1 MVHEEKNKI
10 KRRIAINGFGRI
22 GRAAAKIALEKDDIE
37 LVAINDLAE
46 PAMLAH
52 LLKYDT
58 VYGKYKHEISAS
70 EEKPIKAK
78 DCVGSIVIGERSI
91 PVLSQKDPAKL
102 PWKELKIDVVIESTG
117 FFTTTE
123 KARAHLKAGAKR
135 VIISAPAK
143 DEETGTAVIGVNTL
157 HGVKGDIISNA
168 SCTTN
173 SIAPVANIIQDE
185 FGIEKGMITTIH
197 SYTSTQNLV
206 DGPSKD
212 FRRARAAAYN
222 IIPTSTGAAIA
233 TTKAIP
239 SLRGKFD
246 AIALRIPTLCG
257 SVSDFTFLL
266 KKDATVE
273 AVNELFLEKTK
284 HYPYKNIVQ
293 ASNEPLV
300 SSDIIGNPHSAIV
313 DLEFTRVVGGNLLK
327 VLAWY
332 DNEWAYSNR
341 LVEMVSHLII

>member
-1 MVHEEKNKI
+1 MEHKKEKI
-10 KRRIAINGFGRI
+10 KRRVAINGFGRI
-22 GRAAAKIALEKDDIE
+22 GRAAAKIALEKNDIE
-37 LVAINDLAE
+37 LVAINDLVD
-46 PAMLAH
+46 PKMLAY

-58 VYGKYKHEISAS
+58 VYGTYKKEISAS
-70 EEKPIKAK
+70 DKKPLKSS
-78 DCVGSIVIGERSI
+78 DCKGSLRIGDAVIPI
-91 PVLSQKDPAKL
+91 LAQKDPEKL
-102 PWKELKIDVVIESTG
+102 PWKELKVDVVLESTG

-123 KARAHLKAGAKR
+123 KANAHLKAGAKR

-143 DEETGTAVIGVNTL
+143 DEETATNVISVNTL
-157 HGVKGDIISNA
+157 DGVAHKIVSNA

-173 SIAPVANIIQDE
+173 CIAPVTKIIQDA

-233 TTKAIP
+233 TTKTIP
-239 SLRGKFD
+239 SLSGKFD
-246 AIALRIPTLCG
+246 AIALRVPTIDG
-257 SVSDFTFLL
+257 SLSDFTFVL
-266 KKDATVE
+266 KKDTSVE
-273 AVNELFLEKTK
+273 EVNKLFREQSEK
-284 HYPYKNIVQ
+284 YPYKHIV
-293 ASNEPLV
+293 AVTDEPLV

-332 DNEWAYSNR
+332 DNEWGYANR
-341 LVEMVSHLII
+341 FVEMVSHLTI